1 MELTVRLEAVSA
13 PDPAARRPGR
23 RRQIRWESGGG
34 QRAGAGGAGAAAPDG
49 AGGGCGGA
57 GGADAGGAGGGC
69 EEEAVYGSG
78 KGAGSVAGIGG
89 GGGGRAGGSSPA
101 SAPPQPDTTPTRRSP
116 ATCDRPRMARN
127 LNICGRVRRDRSGRF
142 VDVEGPLVGS
152 HERPRVTPFSTSGRG
167 AGSRATATALDE
179 RQMAH
184 DPE

>member
-1 MELTVRLEAVSA
+1 MELTVRLEAVGA

-23 RRQIRWESGGG
+23 RRQIRWDSGGG
-34 QRAGAGGAGAAAPDG
+34 QRASAGGQPRPVTESPAAGGGGGGAGAAAPDG

-101 SAPPQPDTTPTRRSP
+101 SPPPQPDTTPTRRSP
-116 ATCDRPRMARN
+116 ATCARPRMARN

-142 VDVEGPLVGS
+142 VDVQGPLVGS

-167 AGSRATATALDE
+167 
-179 RQMAH
+179 
-184 DPE
+184 